1 MLAFDTFGQE
11 VDAVVRFAKHAIALH
26 TPSSR
31 DLDNGM
37 KDNRPHVAVLFRS
50 KGIMSQFAEA
60 LERAGLTTL
69 VVGRSALL
77 ERPAVQDVWML
88 LSGERHEQQAQLG
101 ALLDGY
107 EQLREF
113 DRRELALIEPLRT
126 LRLVHYSA
134 WVARRWDDPAFPAAF
149 PDFGTPDYWRGQADT
164 LVEQLEA
171 MQAPPLVA

>member
-50 KGIMSQFAEA
+50 KGIMPQFAEA

-77 ERPAVQDVWML
+77 
-88 LSGERHEQQAQLG
+88 
-101 ALLDGY
+101 
-107 EQLREF
+107 
-113 DRRELALIEPLRT
+113 
-126 LRLVHYSA
+126 
-134 WVARRWDDPAFPAAF
+134 
-149 PDFGTPDYWRGQADT
+149 GTPGGAGRVRFATRRQRSYPTVRRLCDCWPRRDSPS
-164 LVEQLEA
+164 
-171 MQAPPLVA
+171 APTICRRSPIPRNR